1 MSHEATNWAI
11 KQRGLKPTTKIVLWH
26 LCDRFNPD
34 YGCFPSQDR
43 LAHDCEISRSTLN
56 DHLGQL
62 EAVGLLRRVPRLD
75 PVTKRQLPTRY
86 ILGFEPG
93 FTPMAVVPCPEIG
106 HGDDGAAERLDGADG
121 CGVDGMA
128 DAGPCPD
135 FGHGDEASP
144 VSDFPAEPCPENA
157 ENRVRI
163 SDTNPVREPLS
174 KPVKE
179 EEGAQAREAISD
191 EVFGELLDAL
201 GLAPAALPGWWQGW
215 PPRLHVQR
223 WRDELGLTEAEII
236 ATAEATRQDHPEP
249 PDGPKALD
257 RAMQRAA
264 QRKIED
270 AGRKRRKQKASPA
283 PAAKPITDLP
293 AFYADL
299 VNSDRYLPVSAI
311 SNTMR
316 DAMLA
321 RGLVTAER
329 LRERGVR

>member
-1 MSHEATNWAI
+1 VNHV
-11 KQRGLKPTTKIVLWH
+11 LKPLS
-26 LCDRFNPD
+26 RQD
-34 YGCFPSQDR
+34 YF
-43 LAHDCEISRSTLN
+43 
-56 DHLGQL
+56 
-62 EAVGLLRRVPRLD
+62 
-75 PVTKRQLPTRY
+75 
-86 ILGFEPG
+86 
-93 FTPMAVVPCPEIG
+93 
-106 HGDDGAAERLDGADG
+106 
-121 CGVDGMA
+121 
-128 DAGPCPD
+128 
-135 FGHGDEASP
+135 
-144 VSDFPAEPCPENA
+144 SDL
-157 ENRVRI
+157 
-163 SDTNPVREPLS
+163 LS

-179 EEGAQAREAISD
+179 EEGAQARAAVSD
-191 EVFGELLDAL
+191 QVFADLLDAL
-201 GLAPAALPGWWQGW
+201 GLDPASLPGWWQGW

-236 ATAEATRQDHPEP
+236 TAAEDSRQEHPEP

-264 QRKIED
+264 QRKVED
-270 AGRKRRKQKASPA
+270 AGRKRRKAKVAPA
-283 PAAKPITDLP
+283 PATKPITDLP